1 MKGYNKQSDARYAL
15 SDNEI
20 LIEIRDSKNRNTVHR
35 ISKTLFNEIN
45 VDESSVELLVD
56 FISVKLKKR
65 DKSQNWP

>member
-1 MKGYNKQSDARYAL
+1 MKGYNKLTDVRFAL

-20 LIEIRDSKNRNTVHR
+20 LIEVRDPKKENRNTVHR

-65 DKSQNWP
+65 DKA